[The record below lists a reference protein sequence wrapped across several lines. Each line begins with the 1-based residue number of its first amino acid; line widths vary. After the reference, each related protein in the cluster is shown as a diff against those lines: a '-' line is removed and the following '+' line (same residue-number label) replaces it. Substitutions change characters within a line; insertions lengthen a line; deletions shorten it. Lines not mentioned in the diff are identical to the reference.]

1 VVIKGRSCASAG
13 SLTLAV
19 PIPSQEILVTTSPT
33 SLSTS
38 SDVSNQPLAELDPE
52 IAAVLDQ
59 ELGRQRGTLE
69 MIASENFAPRAVME
83 AQGSV
88 LTNKYAEGYPG
99 RRYYGGCEYVDVAEQ
114 LAIDRVKDL
123 FGAEYANVQ
132 PHSGAQ
138 ANAAALSAMIT
149 PGDKILGL
157 SLAHGGHLTHGMK
170 LNFSGKLYNVA
181 AYQVEQDTF
190 RVDMDKLREQ
200 AIAEK
205 PQVIIAGWSAYPRHL
220 DFAAFR
226 SIADEVGALLWTDM
240 AHFAG
245 LVAAGLH
252 PSPVPHS
259 DVVTS
264 TVHKTLAGPRSG
276 VILAKQEWAKKLNSN
291 VFPGQQGGPLMHVI
305 AAKAVAF
312 KIAGTAEFK
321 ERQQRVL
328 EGAKIIADRLNQSDL
343 AEAGVSVLTGGTD
356 VHLVL
361 VDLRNSQLD
370 GQQAEDL
377 LHSVGI
383 TVNRNAVPFDPRPPM
398 VTSGLRIGTPALATR
413 GFGAQEFTEVA
424 DIIATALKAGSAT
437 DVEALQARVDKLAAD
452 FPLYPQ
458 HEQW

>member
-1 VVIKGRSCASAG
+1 MTTTITSA
-13 SLTLAV
+13 T
-19 PIPSQEILVTTSPT
+19 I
-33 SLSTS
+33 
-38 SDVSNQPLAELDPE
+38 SNQPLSELDPE
-52 IAAVLDQ
+52 IAAVLEQ

-99 RRYYGGCEYVDVAEQ
+99 RRYYGGCEYVDIAEQ
-114 LAIDRVKDL
+114 LAIDRVKAL

-181 AYQVEQDTF
+181 AYQVEEDTF

-245 LVAAGLH
+245 LVAADLH
-252 PSPVPHS
+252 PSPVPYS

-264 TVHKTLAGPRSG
+264 TVHKTLSGPRSG

-312 KIAGTAEFK
+312 KIAAGEEFK
-321 ERQQRVL
+321 ERQERVL
-328 EGAKIIADRLNQSDL
+328 EGAKIIADRLNQSDV

-413 GFGAQEFTEVA
+413 GFGATEFTEVA
-424 DIIATALKAGSAT
+424 EIIASALKSGSAT
-437 DVEALQARVDKLAAD
+437 NVEALQARVDKLAAD